1 MWLVLKVGYR
11 TDELDQVVQQ
21 QIRMEQEEQEAAAL
35 V

>member
-1 MWLVLKVGYR
+1 VGYR

-21 QIRMEQEEQEAAAL
+21 QIRMEQEEREAAAL